1 VAERSALL
9 RCPFVRLVAEDRIA
23 AATDLALR
31 PPDPADVG
39 AVPWLIAEAQ
49 RQLAEARGD

>member
-1 VAERSALL
+1 
-9 RCPFVRLVAEDRIA
+9 VAEDRIA